1 MGAEAQG
8 EHPRGL
14 AARTSEGRITTP
26 CYVLLLLQ
34 LTGGSVPW
42 PNPSGALPSF
52 SRSALFYYYYY
63 YYFRSSLRPLCGL
76 YNPALTTPRPPS
88 AGPGHRPRGH
98 VPIPGRSGVSHI
110 CSSATC
116 SLREP
121 RERKGLSEA
130 GSVPGACGSGL
141 LAREEKVT
149 AVTPVAQEENGQQRH
164 LPSKGDFSSAFL
176 SSSAS
181 MTSSGEGR
189 VDRVRIGFLP
199 AVLRHGLVGQWCLS
213 WWPPALLVTPS
224 LSQCHPAC
232 HSATQPVLGPPSP
245 PSATQPVLV
254 PLSPSSAT

>member
-1 MGAEAQG
+1 MAESIRSPAF
-8 EHPRGL
+8 L
-14 AARTSEGRITTP
+14 LSVSAF
-26 CYVLLLLQ
+26 LLLL
-34 LTGGSVPW
+34 L
-42 PNPSGALPSF
+42 LFLLF
-52 SRSALFYYYYY
+52 SP
-63 YYFRSSLRPLCGL
+63 SSLRPLQ
-76 YNPALTTPRPPS
+76 PRAHTPRPPS

-121 RERKGLSEA
+121 RETKGLSEA
-130 GSVPGACGSGL
+130 GSVPGARGSGL

-189 VDRVRIGFLP
+189 VDRVRLGFLP
-199 AVLRHGLVGQWCLS
+199 A
-213 WWPPALLVTPS
+213 LL
-224 LSQCHPAC
+224 
-232 HSATQPVLGPPSP
+232 
-245 PSATQPVLV
+245 
-254 PLSPSSAT
+254 